1 MYHYPDFNENLDF
14 EDSLEF
20 IDHQLFLNDILI
32 TDNIKEMKYTSLN
45 DL

>member
-1 MYHYPDFNENLDF
+1 MFDNLYF
-14 EDSLEF
+14 EEYLDSGDSLEF
-20 IDHQLFLNDILI
+20 IDHQLFLNELLI